1 MYIYTIWLEN
11 DEKHNMKAGQ
21 SKICRVPRRLERFVK
36 KHGKEV
42 LGDANCDGTVICVF
56 GEGQTID
63 KAKENAI
70 QTINV
75 VGRDDLKKVV
85 ELVNKTSKEIEILC
99 VLEHAKRQDAYSEF
113 FMYGN
118 TFQMLYPLY
127 EEIANFQ
134 CKVTYQDKY
143 YIEWELMK
151 LPFTFAIHSG
161 IETASNGN
169 SYKFTYTAETLKET
183 SEAIDN
189 FNKIIRKQIKK
200 YISYRREEYEK
211 INDKEPIDDDEEFKK
226 FQLFVADLVAKFK
239 LVFMDH

>member
-1 MYIYTIWLEN
+1 MYIYTVWLED

-36 KHGKEV
+36 KHRKEV
-42 LGDANCDGTVICVF
+42 LGDANRDGTVISVF

-63 KAKENAI
+63 EAKENAI

-99 VLEHAKRQDAYSEF
+99 VLENAKINDYSNF

-118 TFQMLYPLY
+118 TFQMPYRLY
-127 EEIANFQ
+127 EEIANYQ

-151 LPFTFAIHSG
+151 LPFTFATPSG
-161 IETASNGN
+161 IETVLNGN

-183 SEAIDN
+183 SEAIRN
-189 FNKIIRKQIKK
+189 FNKIIFKQIRK
-200 YISYRREEYEK
+200 YIWYEREEYKK

>member
-1 MYIYTIWLEN
+1 MYIYTIWLED

-42 LGDANCDGTVICVF
+42 LGDANRDGTVICVF

-63 KAKENAI
+63 EAKENAI

-99 VLEHAKRQDAYSEF
+99 VLKHAKNDNSKF

-118 TFQMLYPLY
+118 TFQMPYQLY

-151 LPFTFAIHSG
+151 LPFTFATPSG
-161 IETASNGN
+161 IETTLNGD
-169 SYKFTYTAETLKET
+169 SYKFTYTAKTLKET

-189 FNKIIRKQIKK
+189 FNKIIFKKIKK
-200 YISYRREEYEK
+200 YISCIREEYEK
-211 INDKEPIDDDEEFKK
+211 RNDKEPIYDDEEFKK
-226 FQLFVADLVAKFK
+226 FQVFIADLVAKFK
-239 LVFMDH
+239 IVFMEH